1 MGPNLSTGAEPPPR
15 ESHTLTYVKEQHR
28 PAHQLSRPFWLVL
41 VCAGLSLAACEK
53 SGGGESGDP
62 LSRESLGLPEH
73 ALGALRLSAMTVG
86 GIEIVVEVAVEPK
99 EQAQG
104 LMYRTSLPENHGMLF
119 VYRQED
125 FLSFWMKNTRLPLSI
140 AFIRADG
147 TIDVIRDMEPFD
159 ERTHHYSVHRCLY
172 ALEMPQGWF
181 DTHSIKSGDT
191 VTLPPEAVEP

>member
-1 MGPNLSTGAEPPPR
+1 MDGA
-15 ESHTLTYVKEQHR
+15 
-28 PAHQLSRPFWLVL
+28 FGLVL
-41 VCAGLSLAACEK
+41 ACAGLALMSCNN
-53 SGGGESGDP
+53 SGEAGGGDP

-73 ALGALRLSAMTVG
+73 ALGALPVSAMTVG
-86 GIEIVVEVAVEPK
+86 GIEIAVELAVKPR

-104 LMYRTSLPENHGMLF
+104 LMYRTSLPANHGMLF

-125 FLSFWMKNTRLPLSI
+125 FLSFWMRNTRLPLSI

-172 ALEMPQGWF
+172 ALEMPQSWF
-181 DTHSIKSGDT
+181 EKHGVKPGDT
-191 VTLPPEAVEP
+191 VTLPPEAVAQ